1 MEKRISTREL
11 AAVKRT
17 AMNVAPIV
25 AKKNK
30 AKAMIEKWT
39 EEYNVQEAALAGYE
53 SGLMA
58 QLGLRTE
65 QVVTKVVEP
74 TGKLDKNGK
83 EIKQTKYILTE
94 NVRYDSEK
102 NEYIVT
108 IKEEGDKEVAPVKDE
123 NDNEGAPC
131 DCKECTYEEPVE
143 DIPEEIAKDLDDMDA
158 VNVTDAPVEVEQE
171 EQEEHAQPEVTFE
184 EQFAF

>member
-30 AKAMIEKWT
+30 AKAMIQKWT
-39 EEYNVQEAALAGYE
+39 DEYNTQEAALAGYE

-83 EIKQTKYILTE
+83 EIKQTKYVLTD
-94 NVRYDSEK
+94 NVRYDSDK

-108 IKEEGDKEVAPVKDE
+108 IKDE

-131 DCKECTYEEPVE
+131 DCGACNCEQVADELDSIMADIAEVTAVPAVTEEAPAA
-143 DIPEEIAKDLDDMDA
+143 PEE
-158 VNVTDAPVEVEQE
+158 VEESHE
-171 EQEEHAQPEVTFE
+171 TEDKFE
-184 EQFAF
+184 EQFMF

>member
-83 EIKQTKYILTE
+83 EIKQTKYILTD

-108 IKEEGDKEVAPVKDE
+108 IKDE
-123 NDNEGAPC
+123 NDNEDTPC
-131 DCKECTYEEPVE
+131 DCKECACEEPAE

-158 VNVTDAPVEVEQE
+158 VNVTDTPAEV

>member
-74 TGKLDKNGK
+74 TGKLDKNGR
-83 EIKQTKYILTE
+83 EIKQTKYILTD

-108 IKEEGDKEVAPVKDE
+108 INDE
-123 NDNEGAPC
+123 NDNEGTPC
-131 DCKECTYEEPVE
+131 DCNECACEEPVE
-143 DIPEEIAKDLDDMDA
+143 DIPEEIAKDMDDMDA

-171 EQEEHAQPEVTFE
+171 EHAQPEVTFE

>member
-30 AKAMIEKWT
+30 AKAMIDKWT
-39 EEYNVQEAALAGYE
+39 EEYNIQEAALKGYE

-65 QVVTKVVEP
+65 QVVTKVVEN
-74 TGKLDKNGK
+74 TGKMDKNGK
-83 EIKQTKYILTE
+83 ELKQTKYVLND

-102 NEYIVT
+102 NEYVVT
-108 IKEEGDKEVAPVKDE
+108 IADEGDMEVAPIE
-123 NDNEGAPC
+123 NTA
-131 DCKECTYEEPVE
+131 EEPVQ
-143 DIPEEIAKDLDDMDA
+143 
-158 VNVTDAPVEVEQE
+158 EVEEVQE
-171 EQEEHAQPEVTFE
+171 DNQPVQEPSFE
-184 EQFAF
+184 EQFTF

>member
-30 AKAMIEKWT
+30 AKAMIDKWT
-39 EEYNVQEAALAGYE
+39 EEYNIQEAALKGYE

-65 QVVTKVVEP
+65 QVVTKVVEN
-74 TGKLDKNGK
+74 TGKMDKNGK
-83 EIKQTKYILTE
+83 EIKQTKYVLND
-94 NVRYDSEK
+94 NVKYDSEK
-102 NEYIVT
+102 NEYVVT
-108 IKEEGDKEVAPVKDE
+108 IADE
-123 NDNEGAPC
+123 DDMEGAPI
-131 DCKECTYEEPVE
+131 ENTVEEPVQKVEEAQEVQE
-143 DIPEEIAKDLDDMDA
+143 DDQ
-158 VNVTDAPVEVEQE
+158 PVQE
-171 EQEEHAQPEVTFE
+171 PSFE
-184 EQFAF
+184 EQFTF

>member
-74 TGKLDKNGK
+74 TGKLDKNGR
-83 EIKQTKYILTE
+83 EIKQTKYILTD

-108 IKEEGDKEVAPVKDE
+108 IKDE

-131 DCKECTYEEPVE
+131 DCKECTCDEPSE

-158 VNVTDAPVEVEQE
+158 ANVTDAPVEV

>member
-30 AKAMIEKWT
+30 AKSMIEKWT
-39 EEYNVQEAALAGYE
+39 EEYNVQESALAGYE

-65 QVVTKVVEP
+65 QVVTKVVES
-74 TGKLDKNGK
+74 TGKFDKNGK
-83 EIKQTKYILTE
+83 CLNPNFMDYKVPMIRDLPE
-94 NVRYDSEK
+94 NFKCE
-102 NEYIVT
+102 
-108 IKEEGDKEVAPVKDE
+108 
-123 NDNEGAPC
+123 
-131 DCKECTYEEPVE
+131 
-143 DIPEEIAKDLDDMDA
+143 L
-158 VNVTDAPVEVEQE
+158 VEVDDHLGPYGGKSISEISTNGAAPAIGIAIYNAIGIWMQE
-171 EQEEHAQPEVTFE
+171 WPFTAEYVYRAIQRNEDKPLLYDFE
-184 EQFAF
+184 TGMKK

>member
-30 AKAMIEKWT
+30 AKAMIDKWT
-39 EEYNVQEAALAGYE
+39 EEYNIQEAALKGYE

-65 QVVTKVVEP
+65 QVVTKVVEN
-74 TGKLDKNGK
+74 TGKMDKNGK
-83 EIKQTKYILTE
+83 EIKQTKYVLND
-94 NVRYDSEK
+94 NVKYDSEK
-102 NEYIVT
+102 NEYVVT
-108 IKEEGDKEVAPVKDE
+108 IADEGDKEIAPIE
-123 NDNEGAPC
+123 NAA
-131 DCKECTYEEPVE
+131 EEPVQ
-143 DIPEEIAKDLDDMDA
+143 
-158 VNVTDAPVEVEQE
+158 EVEEVQE
-171 EQEEHAQPEVTFE
+171 DNQPVQEPSFE
-184 EQFAF
+184 EQFTF

>member
-30 AKAMIEKWT
+30 AKAMIDKWT
-39 EEYNVQEAALAGYE
+39 EEYNIQEAALKGYE

-65 QVVTKVVEP
+65 QVVTKVVEN
-74 TGKLDKNGK
+74 TGKMDKNGK
-83 EIKQTKYILTE
+83 EIKQTKYVLND

-102 NEYIVT
+102 NEYVVT
-108 IKEEGDKEVAPVKDE
+108 IADEGDKEVAPIE
-123 NDNEGAPC
+123 NTA
-131 DCKECTYEEPVE
+131 EEPVQ
-143 DIPEEIAKDLDDMDA
+143 
-158 VNVTDAPVEVEQE
+158 EVEEVQE
-171 EQEEHAQPEVTFE
+171 DNQPVQEPSFE
-184 EQFAF
+184 EQFTF

>member
-30 AKAMIEKWT
+30 AKAMIDKWT
-39 EEYNVQEAALAGYE
+39 EEYNIQEAALKGYE

-65 QVVTKVVEP
+65 QVVTKVVEN
-74 TGKLDKNGK
+74 TGKMDKNGK
-83 EIKQTKYILTE
+83 EIKQTKYVLND
-94 NVRYDSEK
+94 NVKYDSEK
-102 NEYIVT
+102 NEYVVT
-108 IKEEGDKEVAPVKDE
+108 INDE
-123 NDNEGAPC
+123 NDNESAPI
-131 DCKECTYEEPVE
+131 ENTVEEPVQKVEEAQEVQE
-143 DIPEEIAKDLDDMDA
+143 D
-158 VNVTDAPVEVEQE
+158 NQPVQE
-171 EQEEHAQPEVTFE
+171 PSFE
-184 EQFAF
+184 EQFTF

>member
-30 AKAMIEKWT
+30 AKAMIDKWT
-39 EEYNVQEAALAGYE
+39 EEYNIQEAALKGYE

-65 QVVTKVVEP
+65 QVVTKVVEN
-74 TGKLDKNGK
+74 TGKMDKNGK
-83 EIKQTKYILTE
+83 EIKQTKYVLND

-102 NEYIVT
+102 NEYVVT
-108 IKEEGDKEVAPVKDE
+108 INDE
-123 NDNEGAPC
+123 NDNEGTPIENTA
-131 DCKECTYEEPVE
+131 EEPVQ
-143 DIPEEIAKDLDDMDA
+143 
-158 VNVTDAPVEVEQE
+158 EVEEVQE
-171 EQEEHAQPEVTFE
+171 VHEDNQPVQEPSFE
-184 EQFAF
+184 EQFTF

>member
-74 TGKLDKNGK
+74 TGKLDKNGR
-83 EIKQTKYILTE
+83 EIKQTKYILTD

-108 IKEEGDKEVAPVKDE
+108 INDE

-131 DCKECTYEEPVE
+131 DCKECACEEPSE
-143 DIPEEIAKDLDDMDA
+143 DIPEEIAKDLDDMDV
-158 VNVTDAPVEVEQE
+158 VNVTDAPVEAEQV

>member
-1 MEKRISTREL
+1 MEKRISRKEL

-39 EEYNVQEAALAGYE
+39 KEYDAQEAALVGYE

-74 TGKLDKNGK
+74 TGKFDDNGK
-83 EIKQTKYILTE
+83 EKKQTKYVLNP
-94 NVRYDSEK
+94 NVHFDQDT
-102 NEYIVT
+102 NEYVVT
-108 IKEEGDKEVAPVKDE
+108 IETEPCSCENNVQEECIEHPVGIAEENTEEPEVEVQEEVAE
-123 NDNEGAPC
+123 APA
-131 DCKECTYEEPVE
+131 EP
-143 DIPEEIAKDLDDMDA
+143 
-158 VNVTDAPVEVEQE
+158 QE
-171 EQEEHAQPEVTFE
+171 SFQ
-184 EQFAF
+184 EQFGF

>member
-83 EIKQTKYILTE
+83 EIKQTKYILTD

-108 IKEEGDKEVAPVKDE
+108 IKDE
-123 NDNEGAPC
+123 NDNESAPC
-131 DCKECTYEEPVE
+131 DCKECTCEEPAE

-171 EQEEHAQPEVTFE
+171 EHAQPEVTFE

>member
-39 EEYNVQEAALAGYE
+39 EEYNIQETALKGYE

-65 QVVTKVVEP
+65 QVVTKVVES

-83 EIKQTKYILTE
+83 EIKQTKYVLND
-94 NVRYDSEK
+94 NVKYDSEK

-108 IKEEGDKEVAPVKDE
+108 INDE
-123 NDNEGAPC
+123 NDNESSPC
-131 DCKECTYEEPVE
+131 DCEAQCDCKNEPVE
-143 DIPEEIAKDLDDMDA
+143 M
-158 VNVTDAPVEVEQE
+158 VQE
-171 EQEEHAQPEVTFE
+171 EREDVMEMSEESVEEVF
-184 EQFAF
+184 QF

>member
-30 AKAMIEKWT
+30 AKSMIEKWT
-39 EEYNVQEAALAGYE
+39 EEYNVQESALAGYE

-65 QVVTKVVEP
+65 QVVTKVVES
-74 TGKLDKNGK
+74 TGKVDKNGK
-83 EIKQTKYILTE
+83 EIKTTKYVIND
-94 NVRYDSEK
+94 NVRFDSEK
-102 NEYIVT
+102 GEYIVT
-108 IKEEGDKEVAPVKDE
+108 LPDADGCCNACAKME
-123 NDNEGAPC
+123 
-131 DCKECTYEEPVE
+131 YEPEISAE
-143 DIPEEIAKDLDDMDA
+143 DIPMEPMVEEPADEPVMDEPADEPA
-158 VNVTDAPVEVEQE
+158 VESIV
-171 EQEEHAQPEVTFE
+171 E
-184 EQFAF
+184 EQFSF

>member
-74 TGKLDKNGK
+74 TGKLDKNGR
-83 EIKQTKYILTE
+83 EIKQTKYILTK
-94 NVRYDSEK
+94 NVRYDSDK

-108 IKEEGDKEVAPVKDE
+108 INDE
-123 NDNEGAPC
+123 NDNEGTPC
-131 DCKECTYEEPVE
+131 DCNECSCEEPAE

-158 VNVTDAPVEVEQE
+158 ANVTDAPVEV

>member
-65 QVVTKVVEP
+65 QVVTKVVES
-74 TGKLDKNGK
+74 TGKVDKNGK
-83 EIKQTKYILTE
+83 EIKQTKYVLTD
-94 NVRYDSEK
+94 NVRYDSDN
-102 NEYIVT
+102 NEYVVT
-108 IKEEGDKEVAPVKDE
+108 IADE
-123 NDNEGAPC
+123 NDNESVPC
-131 DCKECTYEEPVE
+131 DCEQQVSQEVSE
-143 DIPEEIAKDLDDMDA
+143 PEEDA
-158 VNVTDAPVEVEQE
+158 LNVTTGDVEVQQEQQE
-171 EQEEHAQPEVTFE
+171 ETAQPETQPQESFE
-184 EQFAF
+184 EMYQF

>member
-30 AKAMIEKWT
+30 AKAMIDKWT
-39 EEYNVQEAALAGYE
+39 EEYNIQEAALKGYE

-65 QVVTKVVEP
+65 QVVTKVVEN
-74 TGKLDKNGK
+74 TGKMDKNGK
-83 EIKQTKYILTE
+83 EIKQTKYVLND
-94 NVRYDSEK
+94 NVKYDSEK
-102 NEYIVT
+102 NEYVVT
-108 IKEEGDKEVAPVKDE
+108 IADEGDMEVAPIE
-123 NDNEGAPC
+123 NA
-131 DCKECTYEEPVE
+131 TEEPVQ
-143 DIPEEIAKDLDDMDA
+143 
-158 VNVTDAPVEVEQE
+158 EVEEVQE
-171 EQEEHAQPEVTFE
+171 VHEDNQPMQEPSFE
-184 EQFAF
+184 EQFTF

>member
-39 EEYNVQEAALAGYE
+39 EEYNIQEAALAGYE

-83 EIKQTKYILTE
+83 EIKQTKYVIND
-94 NVRYDSEK
+94 NVRFDSEN
-102 NEYIVT
+102 NEYVVT
-108 IKEEGDKEVAPVKDE
+108 ITDEGDKEVAPVECE

-131 DCKECTYEEPVE
+131 D
-143 DIPEEIAKDLDDMDA
+143 AA
-158 VNVTDAPVEVEQE
+158 E
-171 EQEEHAQPEVTFE
+171 EQEEVAEEPEEEPEIPVVEDNQPEQEPAFE
-184 EQFAF
+184 EQFSF

>member
-39 EEYNVQEAALAGYE
+39 EEYNIQEAALKGYE

-65 QVVTKVVEP
+65 QVVTKVVEN

-83 EIKQTKYILTE
+83 EIKQTKYVLND
-94 NVRYDSEK
+94 NVKYDSDK

-108 IKEEGDKEVAPVKDE
+108 IVDE
-123 NDNEGAPC
+123 NDNESAPC
-131 DCKECTYEEPVE
+131 ECGEKNVT
-143 DIPEEIAKDLDDMDA
+143 ADA
-158 VNVTDAPVEVEQE
+158 VEVQQE
-171 EQEEHAQPEVTFE
+171 ETAQIETQPQESLE
-184 EQFAF
+184 EMFQF

>member
-39 EEYNVQEAALAGYE
+39 EEYNIQEAALAGYE

-65 QVVTKVVEP
+65 QVVTKVVEN

-83 EIKQTKYILTE
+83 EIKQTKYVLTD
-94 NVRYDSEK
+94 NVRYDSDK
-102 NEYIVT
+102 NEYIV
-108 IKEEGDKEVAPVKDE
+108 IIPDE

-131 DCKECTYEEPVE
+131 DCAEMPDTVDEPVE
-143 DIPEEIAKDLDDMDA
+143 A
-158 VNVTDAPVEVEQE
+158 EQE
-171 EQEEHAQPEVTFE
+171 EPTDTVSQPAATFE
-184 EQFAF
+184 EMFAN

>member
-39 EEYNVQEAALAGYE
+39 EEYNIQEAALKGYE

-65 QVVTKVVEP
+65 QVVTKVVEN

-83 EIKQTKYILTE
+83 EIKQTKYVLND
-94 NVRYDSEK
+94 NVKYDSEK
-102 NEYIVT
+102 NEYVVT
-108 IKEEGDKEVAPVKDE
+108 IKDE
-123 NDNEGAPC
+123 NDNEGSPCNCETQC
-131 DCKECTYEEPVE
+131 DCKEEPVE
-143 DIPEEIAKDLDDMDA
+143 A
-158 VNVTDAPVEVEQE
+158 VQE
-171 EQEEHAQPEVTFE
+171 EQDDTIEVSEESVEEVF
-184 EQFAF
+184 QF

>member
-74 TGKLDKNGK
+74 TGKLDKNGR
-83 EIKQTKYILTE
+83 EIKQTKYILTD

-108 IKEEGDKEVAPVKDE
+108 IKDE

-131 DCKECTYEEPVE
+131 DCNECACEEPAE

-158 VNVTDAPVEVEQE
+158 ANVTDAPVEV